1 MLKRLALVFVCI
13 LTVTTLLFSSPAKAE
28 GDISRGKQIFAAN
41 CAQCHMGG
49 KNVVIPTKTLSKA
62 DLEKYNMDSLEAIT
76 TQVKNGKSAMPAFLG
91 KLDEQD
97 IEDVATYV
105 LAQAEKGW

>member
-1 MLKRLALVFVCI
+1 MKKLVLVFVCI
-13 LTVTTLLFSSPAKAE
+13 LTVTTLLFTSPAQAE
-28 GDISRGKQIFAAN
+28 GDINHGKQVFNAN
-41 CAQCHMGG
+41 CAACHMGG
-49 KNVVIPTKTLSKA
+49 GNIVNAAKTLKLS

-76 TQVKNGKSAMPAFLG
+76 TQVKNGKSAMPGFLG